1 MHARQSALE
10 LQLCC
15 HTEAFVELTPR
26 RAVSL
31 RSAVAFLTSNNN
43 GLLK

>member
-15 HTEAFVELTPR
+15 HTEAFVEPTPR
-26 RAVSL
+26 RALSL
-31 RSAVAFLTSNNN
+31 RPAVTFFD
-43 GLLK
+43 KRQ